1 MAEGPDVPGMDVG
14 EELRR
19 LIARR
24 RLRRRRLGLAAL
36 VACVTA
42 PVAASAIWK
51 PPTLLVWNASASAP
65 IGLYRLSAAKEV
77 RRGDMVVAWTPGPAR
92 SLAAGRHYLPANVPL
107 VKRVAA
113 AAGDRVCAAGNA
125 VSINARRAAVRQ
137 NRDAAGRALPWWSGC
152 RDLLAG
158 EYFLLMDSP
167 ASFDGRYF
175 GVTGKADVLGRA
187 VLLWAKPAEGS
198 NHGSPS

>member
-1 MAEGPDVPGMDVG
+1 MADGRDPPVLHVG

-19 LIARR
+19 IIAERR
-24 RLRRRRLGLAAL
+24 RMRRRLGTAILIGGTVAPLLASL
-36 VACVTA
+36 M
-42 PVAASAIWK
+42 WK

-65 IGLYRLSAAKEV
+65 IGLYRISAGAPV

-92 SLAAGRHYLPANVPL
+92 SLAARRHYLPDNVPL

-113 AAGDRVCAAGNA
+113 LVGDRVCAASS
-125 VSINARRAAVRQ
+125 SISIDGRRVAMRQ
-137 NRDAAGRALPWWSGC
+137 RLDAAGRAMPWWSGC
-152 RDLLAG
+152 RDLGPG

-175 GVTGKADVLGRA
+175 GVTQRQDLVGRA
-187 VLLWAKPAEGS
+187 VLIWTKPTRGS
-198 NHGSPS
+198 SDG